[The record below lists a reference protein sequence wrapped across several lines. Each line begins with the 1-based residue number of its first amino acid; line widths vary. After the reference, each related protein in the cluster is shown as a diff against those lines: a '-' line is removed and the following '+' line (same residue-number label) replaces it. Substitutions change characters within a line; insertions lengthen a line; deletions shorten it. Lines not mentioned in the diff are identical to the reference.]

1 MMSPGR
7 VEAKARKLLEQS
19 GITSAPVDVELVAK
33 TLGIEIQFDDLD
45 DDVSGFLSV
54 EPGRSVAVIN
64 QNHHSNRQRFTIAHE
79 LGHYVLHVKSE
90 EGLFIDKKY
99 TVHHRDHKSSLGTI
113 EKEREAN
120 LFASSLLMPKAIIQA
135 LLDGLRVD
143 FFDEFETHS
152 LAKRLGVS
160 EQALGFR
167 LARLGYEVGE

>member
-1 MMSPGR
+1 MMNPGR
-7 VEAKARKLLEQS
+7 VEAEASKLLKKS
-19 GITSAPVDVELVAK
+19 GINSAPVDVELVAK
-33 TLGIEIQFDDLD
+33 MLGVEIEYDDLD

-54 EPGRSVAVIN
+54 DSTRSVAVIN
-64 QNHHSNRQRFTIAHE
+64 ENHHPNRQRFTIAHE
-79 LGHYVLHVKSE
+79 LGHFVLHVE
-90 EGLFIDKKY
+90 ADEGLFIDKKY

-120 LFASSLLMPKAIIQA
+120 LFASALLMPKKIIQG
-135 LLDGLRVD
+135 LLDDVRVD

-152 LAKRLGVS
+152 LAKQLGVS

>member
-1 MMSPGR
+1 MMSSKR

-19 GITSAPVDVELVAK
+19 GITTAPVDVELAAR
-33 TLGIEIQFDDLD
+33 TLGVEIEFDDLD

-54 EPGRSVAVIN
+54 DPSRSVAVIN
-64 QNHHSNRQRFTIAHE
+64 ENHHPNRQRFTIAHE
-79 LGHYVLHVKSE
+79 LGHYVLHVESD

-99 TVHHRDHKSSLGTI
+99 TVHHRDHNSCLGTI

-120 LFASSLLMPKAIIQA
+120 LFASSLLMPKAIVQA
-135 LLDGLRVD
+135 LLDDLSVD
-143 FFDEFETHS
+143 FFDEFETSS